1 MRSRRGMRAGRSHDD
16 GSVRRAGRALP
27 RGHSGGR
34 GWRNAHLSRAG
45 AASAAPGRPAPRA
58 GDRPGGDRRRLPPPL
73 CGSRRRR
80 SRRPR
85 SGRHLRSSRSG
96 VSGGASGVPARR
108 LRRGPGPRGCGRRSR
123 LPATGAP
130 VIQVDA
136 EAETPAASRRR
147 APRRLAGP
155 RNLAYVIYTSGST
168 GRPKG
173 VAVEHASAAAFV
185 RWSGQVFGAELGGQD
200 GGVLA
205 STSICFDLSVFEI
218 FATLCHGGY
227 LVLVENV
234 LEIADRPPAAEIGL
248 INTVPSALAEL
259 LRRGAVPRSVRTV
272 NLAGEALPGTLVR
285 QIYETTAVQRVF
297 NLYGPSEDTTY
308 SLFARVDRDE
318 ETPAIGRPVAGTR
331 ACIAGPRGA
340 LLPAGVPGELLLG
353 GAGLARGYL
362 GRPDLT
368 AERFVPDPW
377 GTVPGERLYR
387 TGDLVRSRRDGQ
399 MEFLG
404 RIDQQVKI
412 RGFRVEPGEIEDAIR
427 QHPRVREAT
436 VVAREVADSRARVA
450 YVVSQ
455 EDQPADQ
462 PTPQELREHLR
473 ERLPEPMVPAFFI
486 PLAAL
491 PRTPNGKVDR
501 RALPTP
507 EQEPAPAGRIA
518 PRTPTEEVL
527 AGLWTEVLGRER
539 IGVHESFFDLGGH
552 SLLATRVTSRLR
564 DLFGVEM
571 PLRTLFERPTVAEL
585 CAAVEEARR
594 DGAARVAPPLA
605 QIPRQAPLPLS
616 FAQERLWFIDHL
628 APGSAMYNIP
638 VALRIAG
645 PLDTGVLALA
655 LGVIAGRHEALRT
668 VFARQGGAPVQI

>member
-368 AERFVPDPW
+368 AERFVPAPW
-377 GTVPGERLYR
+377 GTEPGERLYR
-387 TGDLVRSRRDGQ
+387 TGDLVRFRRDGQ
-399 MEFLG
+399 LDFLG

-412 RGFRVEPGEIEDAIR
+412 RGFRVELGEIEDALR
-427 QHPRVREAT
+427 RHPRVREA
-436 VVAREVADSRARVA
+436 VVAAREVAGSKALVA
-450 YVVSQ
+450 YVGA
-455 EDQPADQ
+455 PADQ
-462 PTPQELREHLR
+462 PTPRELREHLR
-473 ERLPEPMVPAFFI
+473 EYLPEPMVPAFFVF
-486 PLAAL
+486 LAAL
-491 PRTPNGKVDR
+491 PQTQSGKLDR
-501 RALPTP
+501 GVIPVAVSAI
-507 EQEPAPAGRIA
+507 APAGR
-518 PRTPTEEVL
+518 T
-527 AGLWTEVLGRER
+527 
-539 IGVHESFFDLGGH
+539 
-552 SLLATRVTSRLR
+552 
-564 DLFGVEM
+564 
-571 PLRTLFERPTVAEL
+571 
-585 CAAVEEARR
+585 ARR
-594 DGAARVAPPLA
+594 AP
-605 QIPRQAPLPLS
+605 
-616 FAQERLWFIDHL
+616 
-628 APGSAMYNIP
+628 
-638 VALRIAG
+638 
-645 PLDTGVLALA
+645 TK
-655 LGVIAGRHEALRT
+655 
-668 VFARQGGAPVQI
+668 